1 MSRSGA
7 TMRRRDFLGAM
18 GSAVACAS
26 ITAQAQQASQIKRI
40 SLLMTIAETEPEAQA
55 RLAAFRDGLRE
66 KGWIEGHNL
75 QIDYRF
81 AAGEPE
87 RARLA
92 ARELVKGSPDVV
104 LANGRAILAALK
116 DATATIP
123 IVFVLVPDPVGD
135 GFVASLAKPG
145 GNLTGITNYE
155 FDMGGKWAGL
165 LKEIAPKIS
174 RVVLL
179 FNPESAPYATQ
190 FLKAAQ
196 RGTDA
201 ILAPARDDKQIQRTF
216 AEVNDKSTTGVIVM
230 PDLFTSGHR
239 AAIVAQAAANKIPTI
254 YPFAFFVTNGGLIS
268 YSVDTSDL
276 FRRSA
281 FYVDRI
287 LRGDKPRDLPV
298 EAPTKFELTIN
309 LKTAKT
315 LGLTVPPTL
324 LAQADRLV
332 E

>member
-1 MSRSGA
+1 
-7 TMRRRDFLGAM
+7 
-18 GSAVACAS
+18 
-26 ITAQAQQASQIKRI
+26 
-40 SLLMTIAETEPEAQA
+40 MTIAETEPEAQA
-55 RLAAFRDGLRE
+55 RLAAFRVGLRE
-66 KGWIEGHNL
+66 KGWIEGKNL

-87 RARLA
+87 RARLVA
-92 ARELVKGSPDVV
+92 KELVQGSPDVV

-116 DATATIP
+116 DATADVP

-135 GFVASLAKPG
+135 GFVATLAKPG

-165 LKEIAPKIS
+165 LKEIAPRIS
-174 RVVLL
+174 RVLL
-179 FNPESAPYATQ
+179 VFNPESAPYAVK
-190 FLKAAQ
+190 FLQAAKQ
-196 RGTDA
+196 GIDA
-201 ILAPARDDKQIQRTF
+201 ILAPVRDDKQIERTF
-216 AEVNDKSTTGVIVM
+216 GGIKDQSTTGVVVM

-239 AAIVAQAAANKIPTI
+239 AAIVAQAAANKVPTI
-254 YPFAFFVTNGGLIS
+254 YPFAFFVTNGGLLS

-287 LRGDKPRDLPV
+287 LRGERPRDLPV

-309 LKTAKT
+309 LKTAKA

-324 LAQADRLV
+324 LTQADKLI

>member
-1 MSRSGA
+1 
-7 TMRRRDFLGAM
+7 MRRRDFLGAM

>member
-1 MSRSGA
+1 
-7 TMRRRDFLGAM
+7 M
-18 GSAVACAS
+18 GSAIVCAS
-26 ITAQAQQASQIKRI
+26 GRSHAQQTQTRRI

-55 RLAAFRDGLRE
+55 RLAAFRVGLRE
-66 KGWIEGHNL
+66 KGWIEGKNL

-87 RARLA
+87 RARLVA
-92 ARELVKGSPDVV
+92 KELVQGSPDVV

-116 DATATIP
+116 DATADIP

-135 GFVASLAKPG
+135 GFVATLAKPG

-165 LKEIAPKIS
+165 LKEIAPRIS
-174 RVVLL
+174 RVLL
-179 FNPESAPYATQ
+179 VFNPESAPYAVK
-190 FLKAAQ
+190 FLQAAKQ
-196 RGTDA
+196 GIDA
-201 ILAPARDDKQIQRTF
+201 ILAPVRDDKQIERTF
-216 AEVNDKSTTGVIVM
+216 GGIKDQSTTGVVVM

-239 AAIVAQAAANKIPTI
+239 AAIVAQAAANKVPTI
-254 YPFAFFVTNGGLIS
+254 YPFAFFVTNGGLLS

-287 LRGDKPRDLPV
+287 LRGERPRDLPV

-309 LKTAKT
+309 LKTAKA

-324 LAQADRLV
+324 LTQADKLI